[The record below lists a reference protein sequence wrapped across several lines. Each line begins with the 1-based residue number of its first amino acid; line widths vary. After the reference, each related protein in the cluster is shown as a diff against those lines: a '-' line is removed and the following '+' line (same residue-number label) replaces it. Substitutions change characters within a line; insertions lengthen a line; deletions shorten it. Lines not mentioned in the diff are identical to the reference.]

1 MEFAGGGAVKVN
13 NMYPG
18 RPQGLPLQCYLRRVT
33 REYRFLLIVT
43 LVEADAPAFSDVQGW
58 NYVYGFTPC

>member
-13 NMYPG
+13 NVYPG

-43 LVEADAPAFSDVQGW
+43 LVEADAPAFSDV
-58 NYVYGFTPC
+58 